1 MRIEPYMQVQQMYN
15 AQKSN
20 KVVNQAAPNFSDK
33 LQISGMGKD
42 IQTAKKAVAAAPD
55 VREDVIS
62 SLRDK
67 IQDGSYEVSGDAFAD
82 KLLEKYNQ
90 TLA

>member
-1 MRIEPYMQVQQMYN
+1 MYS

-20 KVVNQAAPNFSDK
+20 KVASQAINNNFSDK
-33 LQISGMGKD
+33 LQISGLGKD